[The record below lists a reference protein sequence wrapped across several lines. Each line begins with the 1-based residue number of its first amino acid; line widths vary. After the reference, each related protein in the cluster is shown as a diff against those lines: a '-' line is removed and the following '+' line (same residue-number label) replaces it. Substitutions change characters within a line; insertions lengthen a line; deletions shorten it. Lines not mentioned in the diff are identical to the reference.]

1 MGRFGFVTLGANVPS
16 TRFRF
21 DPFAPLL
28 RQRGHDCRY
37 WPSYPAVYD
46 HFESIG
52 WRASY
57 QLKRANRLMQYAKA
71 HWFRPQTI
79 YLERGCFHDNSLW
92 LDRWFRDLAPR
103 FVLDVDDAIFLQF
116 PEKLRELISWSDH
129 IVVSNPP
136 LAQYVSQYHDRITE
150 IPTCVSLANYP
161 LRPTS
166 DQSTALHS
174 THPTIGWMGTPSNL
188 PFLAICAPALRRL
201 AREHTFQLL
210 VISNDEQP
218 LRAID
223 WTGVNLIFEKWNKS
237 NEVSRLHQMDIGLMP
252 LPEDQEWMR
261 YKAATKLVQYMAI
274 GIPAVASPIGVNA
287 DILRDSIVGFAAQT
301 EDQWFESLRTLISSP
316 ELRRTM
322 GLQGR
327 KLVESKFCA
336 EANLDKLEQVL
347 TG

>member
-1 MGRFGFVTLGANVPS
+1 M
-16 TRFRF
+16 
-21 DPFAPLL
+21 
-28 RQRGHDCRY
+28 
-37 WPSYPAVYD
+37 
-46 HFESIG
+46 I
-52 WRASY
+52 
-57 QLKRANRLMQYAKA
+57 KRANRLMQYAQA
-71 HWFRPQTI
+71 RLFCPQTI

-116 PEKLRELISWSDH
+116 PDKLRELISWSDH
-129 IVVSNPP
+129 VIVSNPP
-136 LAQYVSQYHDRITE
+136 LAQYVSQYHNRITE

-161 LRPTS
+161 MRPIPTQPS
-166 DQSTALHS
+166 QY
-174 THPTIGWMGTPSNL
+174 PTIGWMGTPSNL
-188 PFLAICAPALRRL
+188 PFLSICAPALRRL
-201 AREHTFQLL
+201 AREHTFQML

-223 WTGVNLIFEKWNKS
+223 WTGVNLTFEKWNKS

-252 LPEDQEWMR
+252 LPNDQEWMR

-287 DILRDSIVGFAAQT
+287 DILKDSHVGLAAQT
-301 EDQWFESLRTLISSP
+301 EDEWFEALRTLITHP
-316 ELRRTM
+316 ELRVTM
-322 GLQGR
+322 GLKGR

-336 EANLDKLEQVL
+336 EANLDQLEKVL

>member
-21 DPFAPLL
+21 DPFAPML

-46 HFESIG
+46 HFKSIG

-57 QLKRANRLMQYAKA
+57 QLKRANRLMQYAQA
-71 HWFRPQTI
+71 RWFRPQTI

-92 LDRWFRDLAPR
+92 LDRWFRNLAPR

-116 PEKLRELISWSDH
+116 PDKLRELISWSDH
-129 IVVSNPP
+129 VIVSNPP
-136 LAQYVSQYHDRITE
+136 LAQYVSQYHNRITE

-161 LRPTS
+161 LRTTPA
-166 DQSTALHS
+166 QPPQI
-174 THPTIGWMGTPSNL
+174 PTIGWMGTPSNL
-188 PFLAICAPALRRL
+188 PFLAICAPALRRI
-201 AREHTFQLL
+201 AREHPFRLL

-223 WTGVNLIFEKWNKS
+223 WTGVNLTFEKWNKAI
-237 NEVSRLHQMDIGLMP
+237 EVSRLHQMDIGLMP
-252 LPEDQEWMR
+252 LPNDQEWMR

-287 DILRDSIVGFAAQT
+287 DILKDSRVGLAAQT
-301 EDQWFESLRTLISSP
+301 EDEWFEALRTLITHP
-316 ELRRTM
+316 EMRTAM
-322 GLQGR
+322 GQQGR
-327 KLVESKFCA
+327 KLVESRFCA
-336 EANLDKLEQVL
+336 EANLDQLENVL
-347 TG
+347 IG

>member
-1 MGRFGFVTLGANVPS
+1 M
-16 TRFRF
+16 
-21 DPFAPLL
+21 L
-28 RQRGHDCRY
+28 RQRGHNCRY

-46 HFESIG
+46 HFKSIG

-57 QLKRANRLMQYAKA
+57 QIKRANRLMQYAQA
-71 HWFRPQTI
+71 RWFRPQTI

-116 PEKLRELISWSDH
+116 PDKLRELISWSDH
-129 IVVSNPP
+129 VIVSNPP
-136 LAQYVSQYHDRITE
+136 LAQYVSQYHNRITE

-161 LRPTS
+161 IRPTPAQPS
-166 DQSTALHS
+166 QV
-174 THPTIGWMGTPSNL
+174 PTIGWMGTPSNL
-188 PFLAICAPALRRL
+188 PFLSICAPALRRL
-201 AREHTFQLL
+201 AREYTFQLL

-223 WTGVNLIFEKWNKS
+223 WTGVNLTFEKWNKS

-252 LPEDQEWMR
+252 LPNDQEWMR

-287 DILRDSIVGFAAQT
+287 DILKDSRVGLAAQT
-301 EDQWFESLRTLISSP
+301 DDDWFEALRTLITHP
-316 ELRRTM
+316 DLRVSM

-336 EANLDKLEQVL
+336 EANLDKLEKVL

>member
-21 DPFAPLL
+21 DPFAPML
-28 RQRGHDCRY
+28 RQRGHVCRY

-46 HFESIG
+46 HFKSIG

-57 QLKRANRLMQYAKA
+57 QLKRANRLMQYAQA
-71 HWFRPQTI
+71 RWFRPQTI

-129 IVVSNPP
+129 IIVSNPP
-136 LAQYVSQYHDRITE
+136 LAQYVSQYHNRITE

-161 LRPTS
+161 IRPTPAQPS
-166 DQSTALHS
+166 QV
-174 THPTIGWMGTPSNL
+174 PTIGWMGTPSNL
-188 PFLAICAPALRRL
+188 PFLSICAPALRRL

-223 WTGVNLIFEKWNKS
+223 WTGVNLTFEKWNKS

-252 LPEDQEWMR
+252 LPNDQEWMR

-287 DILRDSIVGFAAQT
+287 DILKDSSIGLAAQT
-301 EDQWFESLRTLISSP
+301 EDEWFEALRTLIIHP
-316 ELRRTM
+316 DLRTSM
-322 GLQGR
+322 GLKGR

-336 EANLDKLEQVL
+336 EANLDRLEEVL
-347 TG
+347 IG